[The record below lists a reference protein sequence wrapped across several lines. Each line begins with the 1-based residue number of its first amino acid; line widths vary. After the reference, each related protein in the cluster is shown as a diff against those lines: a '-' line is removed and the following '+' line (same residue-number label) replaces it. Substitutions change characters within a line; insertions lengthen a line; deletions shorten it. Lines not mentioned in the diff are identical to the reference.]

1 MPLHPCAPIPTTVI
15 LDHHDSYTRNLLV
28 LFSQLFSAP
37 HAGAQVG
44 IAAIDVGAGHVRDG
58 RTRDDGH
65 PARRWLERGWQQR
78 VVIINVDDITWDHF
92 VSAILPH
99 VSCII
104 LGPGPGNPSR
114 ASDFSWSE
122 RLIKN
127 FGHRLPILGLCLG
140 HQGLATTFEGK
151 VDRAREPRHGQI
163 SMIRLPTGNSSK
175 SQIDPLFAGI
185 PSMFKAV
192 QFNSLVVSTQNFP
205 DELQPIAWSNNGGR
219 DEIMALR
226 HRSKPLWG
234 VQFHPEVL
242 IDHLLIAFPLLFQA
256 YLPFFGLPQSICST
270 HGSTILSNFL
280 SLVSAHHAGQSTSI
294 PSLPLPLDV
303 RALTT
308 SYKRGLPSVIPDVPA
323 GPPSY
328 RPWLWEQRTIQLEN
342 ENERTPQEVF
352 EGLVKGLNDLGE
364 VWLDSARPT
373 GLPQF
378 SHVFEPQLTW
388 THTRPANTILV
399 RHEASTEAIAYQLEA
414 PHTFFSTLGTAQ
426 AFLKRHTCLL
436 NPEYPSFS
444 IGFVGYFGYE
454 MKEVS
459 MPLSASAATL
469 PTKRT
474 DAEFA
479 FASRLLT
486 FAHETGKWY
495 VTALVRLDDA
505 SMAGNNASMMGL
517 EARLGIDEPG
527 YKAWISTV
535 RAFFTPPR
543 SSTTMSSPIAST
555 STILPTLVPDQDR
568 ASYIVSIDKA
578 KEYITAGESYELCQT
593 TQFRTTVDPALAA
606 DPYPLYLSL
615 RSSNPAPY
623 SSYFRLP
630 CSKLSLLSSSP
641 ERFMHITSGGHVEM
655 KPIKGTVKRCLDD
668 EAEDQRRKQ
677 SLEKDEKERAENLM
691 IVDLC
696 RNDLLAFCE
705 VQSVAVPKLMKVETY
720 QTVHQLVTSVVGQL
734 TPAVN
739 PFEAVQRAF
748 PPGSMTGA
756 PKLRSLKLLDE
767 LEGHQARG
775 VYSGVFG
782 YVAIDGTTD
791 FSVVIR
797 TLVLNDTQL
806 TLGAGGAITYLSDAA
821 KEWDEVLTKKEAVM
835 KCFT

>member
-1 MPLHPCAPIPTTVI
+1 MPLASCVPIPTTVI

-37 HAGAQVG
+37 PPQPRVGASAG
-44 IAAIDVGAGHVRDG
+44 IATIDVGARHVQDQDRQGDG
-58 RTRDDGH
+58 TL
-65 PARRWLERGWQQR
+65 PARRWLEKGWQQR
-78 VVIINVDDITWDHF
+78 VVVINVDDITWYVRLINLERF
-92 VSAILPH
+92 VSTILPH
-99 VSCII
+99 ASCII

-114 ASDFSWSE
+114 TSDFSWSE

-127 FGHRLPILGLCLG
+127 FGHRLPILGMCLG
-140 HQGLATTFEGK
+140 HQGLATSFGGK
-151 VDRAREPRHGQI
+151 VGRAREPRHGQI
-163 SMIRLPTGNSSK
+163 SMIRLPTSNTHVAP
-175 SQIDPLFAGI
+175 IDPLFAGI
-185 PSMFKAV
+185 PSTFEAV
-192 QFNSLVVSTQNFP
+192 QFNSLVVSPQELP
-205 DELQPIAWSNNGGR
+205 DELQVIAWTDNGGR

-234 VQFHPEVL
+234 VQFHPE
-242 IDHLLIAFPLLFQA
+242 
-256 YLPFFGLPQSICST
+256 SICST

-280 SLVSAHHAGQSTSI
+280 SLASAHHAEHGN
-294 PSLPLPLDV
+294 PSPTLPLPLDV

-308 SYKRGLPSVIPDVPA
+308 SYKRGLPNVIPDVPA
-323 GPPSY
+323 EPPSY
-328 RPWLWEQRTIQLEN
+328 RAWRWEQRTIELDN
-342 ENERTPQEVF
+342 ASERTPQEVF
-352 EGLVKGLNDLGE
+352 EGLVKGVNDLGE

-378 SHVFEPQLTW
+378 SYVFVPQTTW

-399 RHEASTEAIAYQLEA
+399 RHDSSDESLSYQLEG
-414 PHTFFSTLGTAQ
+414 PHTLFSTLGTAQ
-426 AFLKRHTCLL
+426 ATLKRHTRRL
-436 NPEYPSFS
+436 NPELPSFPV
-444 IGFVGYFGYE
+444 GFVGYFGYE

-459 MPLSASAATL
+459 LPLSTSAATVQAE
-469 PTKRT
+469 RT

-495 VTALVRLDDA
+495 ATALVRLDGSSTVGNDA
-505 SMAGNNASMMGL
+505 SKTGL
-517 EARLGIDEPG
+517 EADLGIDEPG
-527 YKAWISTV
+527 YKTWMATV
-535 RAFFTPPR
+535 RAFFAQPR
-543 SSTTMSSPIAST
+543 SSTSTLPMASGT
-555 STILPTLVPDQDR
+555 TVLPTLVPDQDR
-568 ASYIVSIDKA
+568 ESYISSIEQA

-593 TQFRTTVDPALAA
+593 TQFRTTVDPTLAS

-623 SSYFRLP
+623 SSYLRLP
-630 CSKLSLLSSSP
+630 RSKLSLLSSSP
-641 ERFMHITSGGHVEM
+641 ERFMRITSDGHVEM
-655 KPIKGTVKRCLDD
+655 KPIKGTVKRCLDN
-668 EAEDQRRKQ
+668 EAEDQRRKE

-705 VQSVAVPKLMKVETY
+705 VQSVSVPKLMKVETY
-720 QTVHQLVTSVVGQL
+720 QTVHHVVGQL

-756 PKLRSLKLLDE
+756 PKLRSLKLLED
-767 LEGHQARG
+767 LEGHRARG

-782 YVAIDGTTD
+782 YVAVDGTTD

-797 TLVLNDTQL
+797 TLVFNDTQL